1 VEAAGI
7 GANQFRRRSRR
18 AERARK
24 PANEMAKEQAGTFD
38 PGMESVKAGAVT
50 GEGKAVT
57 SQRSSDGDAAARLNA
72 LKRRPQNG
80 RCGVDRRS
88 ARHTGP
94 RQPTINWDCVS
105 HVVSDQ
111 KIHSTYEKPTIA
123 PGTTQVTAYGRVIT
137 TTTTT
142 TVTTTIATTEILH
155 PDELGYEESLAR
167 QKAQMEGSPEEREQL
182 EKRYRESRT
191 WSRGDRG
198 GHEYFHQR
206 HHRAAKPSRAVFTTA

>member
-1 VEAAGI
+1 MTQNRCTSTPI
-7 GANQFRRRSRR
+7 N
-18 AERARK
+18 
-24 PANEMAKEQAGTFD
+24 
-38 PGMESVKAGAVT
+38 AVYT
-50 GEGKAVT
+50 TAPT
-57 SQRSSDGDAAARLNA
+57 SSS
-72 LKRRPQNG
+72 
-80 RCGVDRRS
+80 S
-88 ARHTGP
+88 SSSSSTTP

-155 PDELGYEESLAR
+155 PDEMGYEESLAR
-167 QKAQMEGSPEEREQL
+167 HKAQMEASPEEREQL

-206 HHRAAKPSRAVFTTA
+206 HHRAAKPSRAVSTTA